1 MMDPKGVQSVFA
13 LVREERAAAIA
24 GALEGMTVPHP
35 SPYSWAARG
44 DGLSP
49 DQSHTLCR
57 RVLAVLT
64 DAELNTVA
72 LAWGLPTGTAQ
83 SHTRQA
89 LEHALCNRIA
99 QGRPA

>member
-1 MMDPKGVQSVFA
+1 VFA

-24 GALEGMTVPHP
+24 GALEGLTVPHP

-44 DGLSP
+44 DDAAPHRFSE
-49 DQSHTLCR
+49 LCR

-64 DAELNTVA
+64 DAELQTVA
-72 LAWGLPTGTAQ
+72 LAWGLPTGTSQ
-83 SHTRQA
+83 SHTREQ
-89 LEHALCNRIA
+89 LETALCHRFA

>member
-35 SPYSWAARG
+35 SPYSWAAKG
-44 DGLSP
+44 DGAP
-49 DQSHTLCR
+49 AARFQELCR

-64 DAELNTVA
+64 DVELNTVA
-72 LAWGLPTGTAQ
+72 LAWGLPTGTSR
-83 SHTRQA
+83 SHSRGA
-89 LEHALCNRIA
+89 LEDALYNLIA
-99 QGRPA
+99 QGRPS

>member
-1 MMDPKGVQSVFA
+1 VFA

-24 GALEGMTVPHP
+24 GALEGLTVPHP

-44 DGLSP
+44 DHSP
-49 DQSHTLCR
+49 PRRFNELCR

-64 DAELNTVA
+64 DAELQTVA
-72 LAWGLPTGTAQ
+72 LAWGLPTGTSQ
-83 SHTRQA
+83 SHTRAQ
-89 LEHALCNRIA
+89 LEEALCNLIA